1 MLKNT
6 LCQSQFL
13 SLPPISCLHVD
24 QNHILHLPSSST
36 LPLLTMMHRI
46 AATVALLMATAS
58 CTIAFT
64 FPSCYS
70 LCQQPRS
77 THLLLGAHNEK
88 DQTSSADENI
98 IANDAPKRT
107 NRRAFLTNIIAVT
120 GASSS
125 SAIISNAL
133 PAYADDDITETS
145 SSTFESIAAR
155 AAKVSEEVQQA
166 EAAKEAT
173 NEAAQ
178 QRNRE
183 AAQALKND
191 KRTIYD
197 FTLPINGKAREVSE
211 VLGQTF
217 DNGDSSDGWSDGSD
231 GGMDYSTT
239 LGSRV
244 KAILV
249 VNIKQD
255 DPLARKNIP
264 ELIALVTK

>member
-1 MLKNT
+1 ML
-6 LCQSQFL
+6 
-13 SLPPISCLHVD
+13 
-24 QNHILHLPSSST
+24 
-36 LPLLTMMHRI
+36 HRI
-46 AATVALLMATAS
+46 AATVALFVATAS

-70 LCQQPRS
+70 LCQQPKS
-77 THLLLGAHNEK
+77 THQLAAHNEK
-88 DQTSSADENI
+88 DLTSFADENI
-98 IANDAPKRT
+98 AKNASRI

-120 GASSS
+120 GASSP
-125 SAIISNAL
+125 AIIFNAL
-133 PAYADDDITETS
+133 PAYADTDDVTAET

-173 NEAAQ
+173 NEAAL

-211 VLGQTF
+211 ILGQTF
-217 DNGDSSDGWSDGSD
+217 DNGENSDGWSDGSD

>member
-1 MLKNT
+1 ML
-6 LCQSQFL
+6 
-13 SLPPISCLHVD
+13 V
-24 QNHILHLPSSST
+24 
-36 LPLLTMMHRI
+36 
-46 AATVALLMATAS
+46 ATAS

-64 FPSCYS
+64 FHSCYS
-70 LCQQPRS
+70 LCQQPK
-77 THLLLGAHNEK
+77 TNHLAAHNIK
-88 DQTSSADENI
+88 DQTSSEDENI
-98 IANDAPKRT
+98 HIAKNASRI

-125 SAIISNAL
+125 PAIIFNAL
-133 PAYADDDITETS
+133 PAYADTDDVTET

-211 VLGQTF
+211 ILGQTF
-217 DNGDSSDGWSDGSD
+217 DNGDNSDGWSDGSD

>member
-1 MLKNT
+1 
-6 LCQSQFL
+6 
-13 SLPPISCLHVD
+13 
-24 QNHILHLPSSST
+24 
-36 LPLLTMMHRI
+36 
-46 AATVALLMATAS
+46 MATAS

-64 FPSCYS
+64 FPSCYSS

-77 THLLLGAHNEK
+77 THLLLGAHNER
-88 DQTSSADENI
+88 DQTSSADENNI
-98 IANDAPKRT
+98 IANDASKRT
-107 NRRAFLTNIIAVT
+107 NRRTFLTNIIAVT

-125 SAIISNAL
+125 SVIISNAL
-133 PAYADDDITETS
+133 PAHADDDAAETS

>member
-1 MLKNT
+1 ML
-6 LCQSQFL
+6 
-13 SLPPISCLHVD
+13 
-24 QNHILHLPSSST
+24 
-36 LPLLTMMHRI
+36 HRI
-46 AATVALLMATAS
+46 AATVALLLVATAS

-70 LCQQPRS
+70 LCQQPKS
-77 THLLLGAHNEK
+77 THLFAAHNEK
-88 DQTSSADENI
+88 DQTSSADENF
-98 IANDAPKRT
+98 AKNASRT

-125 SAIISNAL
+125 PAIIFNAL
-133 PAYADDDITETS
+133 PAYADTDDVTET

-173 NEAAQ
+173 NEAAK

-211 VLGQTF
+211 ILGQTF
-217 DNGDSSDGWSDGSD
+217 DNGDNSDGWSDGSD